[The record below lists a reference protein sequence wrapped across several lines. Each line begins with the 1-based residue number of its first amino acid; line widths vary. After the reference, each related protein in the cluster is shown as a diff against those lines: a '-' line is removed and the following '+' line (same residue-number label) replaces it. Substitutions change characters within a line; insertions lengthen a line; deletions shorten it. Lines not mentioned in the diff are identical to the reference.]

1 MSAAGQVG
9 VLAHISVVLAVH
21 RHVQGSKRA
30 QRPVA
35 GPVLII
41 YTKRELATEAA
52 VNMVA
57 PLRVMAVVVDQ
68 DTVGRVA
75 VKVSLVYRCFCL

>member
-1 MSAAGQVG
+1 MLSAAGQVG
-9 VLAHISVVLAVH
+9 ALAHISAVLAVH
-21 RHVQGSKRA
+21 RHVHGSNRA
-30 QRPVA
+30 PRPVA

-41 YTKRELATEAA
+41 YTKRELATETD

-57 PLRVMAVVVDQ
+57 PLKVMAVVVKQ

-75 VKVSLVYRCFCL
+75 GKLSI